1 MSSWGLICSRRMLAL
16 RVTGWIAA
24 FFLRLA
30 MALILSVCK
39 PDKIMLGR
47 RVRSSV
53 RAAARLDE
61 DIVMD

>member
-1 MSSWGLICSRRMLAL
+1 MLAL